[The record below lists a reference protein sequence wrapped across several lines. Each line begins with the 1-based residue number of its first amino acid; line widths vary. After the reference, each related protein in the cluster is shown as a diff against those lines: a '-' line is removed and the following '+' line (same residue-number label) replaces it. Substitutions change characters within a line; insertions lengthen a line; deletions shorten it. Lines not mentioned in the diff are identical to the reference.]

1 MAVKKL
7 RYLLLFSIIY
17 SCGTQVELLDAIKDE
32 VDSVNIIPSSVNAI
46 SDELYTDPKNSK
58 FIIEYG
64 NVDTVSDPQILD
76 SLFEVLKNEK
86 KVLLELADKQLY
98 LDLLSKYNSD
108 TTYLANIYMKTPT
121 DGVPY
126 SYAYDVKK
134 NDLIF
139 FSVENLGNQK
149 VEEVSIV
156 EGSTYR
162 YVKQEFPRKSNEK
175 GVIKILDDNSLTL
188 NIDNDN
194 FFKNKGFFNS
204 KLKIQLKKISPLKI
218 NYEVVTDSILETA
231 SVIETVYDTIYIANF
246 KESLKLPPS
255 LDITQRNEIVIPVD
269 IEQSE
274 NQLVGWGYWIGLN
287 KFNSILW
294 NTDDDN
300 DLVKI
305 ARQELFGI
313 DEELLLQDSEN
324 DNILLRINDLSLDT
338 RTLNYSYNYAFYK
351 GDTQINKSGRRAEL
365 ILKNMS
371 NIYEYKIQV
380 GMISVFLKKRQVEVD
395 KDIFVTKEFIK
406 LTLNDDE

>member
-1 MAVKKL
+1 MTVKKL
-7 RYLLLFSIIY
+7 KYLLLFSIMY
-17 SCGTQVELLDAIKDE
+17 SCGTEVELLDAIKDE
-32 VDSVNIIPSSVNAI
+32 VDSVNIIPSAFNAI
-46 SDELYTDPKNSK
+46 SDELSTDPKNSK

-64 NVDTVSDPQILD
+64 NLDTVSDTQILD

-86 KVLLELADKQLY
+86 KILLELTDKQLY
-98 LDLLSKYNSD
+98 IDLLSKYNSD
-108 TTYLANIYMKTPT
+108 TIYLANIYMKTPT

-126 SYAYDVKK
+126 SYAYEVKK

-149 VEEVSIV
+149 VEEVSLV

-162 YVKQEFPRKSNEK
+162 YVKQDFPRKSKEK
-175 GVIKILDDNSLTL
+175 GVIKILNDNSLTL

-218 NYEVVTDSILETA
+218 DYEMVTDSILETA
-231 SVIETVYDTIYIANF
+231 SVIETVYDTIYKANF
-246 KESLKLPPS
+246 KDSLKLPPS
-255 LDITQRNEIVIPVD
+255 LDITRRNEIIIPVD

-287 KFNSILW
+287 KYNSILW
-294 NTDDDN
+294 NSDEDN

-313 DEELLLQDSEN
+313 DEEFLLQDSEN

-338 RTLNYSYNYAFYK
+338 RTLNYSHNYAFYK
-351 GDTQINKSGRRAEL
+351 ADTQIDKSARRAEL
-365 ILKNMS
+365 IMKNMS
-371 NIYEYKIQV
+371 NIYEYKIQA